1 MLSQDTLERLVQ
13 PFIDRSEAI
22 NLYVIQKIAKRIKQI
37 GELRPSDVFALQ
49 RLLLTGSDVR
59 LINKEI
65 ARITNLQVREVK
77 KLIRFIAFD
86 AYVDAKPFFDY
97 RKKPYIPFDKNE
109 NLQKVIKAWEQIT
122 AGTFQNISGSQATG
136 FLIRDLKNPSQLKF
150 QSIGDTYVSVIDEAV
165 QAAQSGVMDY
175 STAMRRTMKQ
185 LVDSGVRRL
194 SWESGYTQRLDSSVR
209 RNLLDGVRG
218 VNQGVQDEVGKQF
231 GADGKEITVHANSA
245 PDHEPVQGRQF
256 TNEEYEK
263 LQNDEPFIDVN
274 GKHYEAI
281 RRAIGTLNCK
291 HFTYSI
297 IVGVSKPIY
306 TEEQLKKFAADNAK
320 GYTLPNGKH
329 LTMYECEQKQ
339 RQMETEVRKLKDG
352 QMAAKESGDMDLAKE
367 YQAKINQKTQEY
379 NAFSKA
385 CGLSPKPTKM
395 AVAGYKK
402 ISIK

>member
-1 MLSQDTLERLVQ
+1 MLSQDTLEKLVQ
-13 PFIDRSEAI
+13 PFIDRAEAI
-22 NLYVIQKIAKRIKQI
+22 NRYVIQKIAKRIKQI

-49 RLLLTGSDVR
+49 QLLRTGSDVR
-59 LINKEI
+59 LINQEI
-65 ARITNLQVREVK
+65 ARITNLQIREVK
-77 KLIRFIAFD
+77 KLIRFIALD
-86 AYVDAKPFFDY
+86 AYLDARPFFDY
-97 RKKPYIPFDKNE
+97 RKKPFISFDKNN
-109 NLQKVIKAWEQIT
+109 NLQKVVKAWEQVT
-122 AGTFQNISGSQATG
+122 AGLFKNVSGSQATG

-150 QSIGDTYVSVIDEAV
+150 QSIGDTYISVIDEAV
-165 QAAQSGVMDY
+165 QATQSGVVDY
-175 STAMRRTMKQ
+175 NTSMRRTMKQ

-194 SWESGYTQRLDSSVR
+194 SWDSGYTQRLDSSVR
-209 RNLLDGVRG
+209 RNLLDGVRA

-231 GADGKEITVHANSA
+231 GSDGKEITVHANSA

-263 LQNDEPFIDVN
+263 LQNDEPFVDVN
-274 GKHYEAI
+274 GRQYEAI

-297 IVGVSKPIY
+297 IVGVTKPIY
-306 TEEQLKKFAADNAK
+306 TEEQLQEFARKNAE

-402 ISIK
+402 ISVK